1 MREEI
6 SEPQHW
12 RSRRGANPSWSTS
25 RRAATKPLPAELVD
39 AAFGDEESLAAPRLD
54 AAEAQ
59 GATEGNV
66 TTYPDLIVCLTDQL
80 TQLEA
85 HRQQLQRLLA
95 EASDSQS

>member
-12 RSRRGANPSWSTS
+12 KSRRDANPSWSTS

-39 AAFGDEESLAAPRLD
+39 AAFGDEESLATPRLD
-54 AAEAQ
+54 AAEAPD
-59 GATEGNV
+59 AAEGDV
-66 TTYPDLIVCLTDQL
+66 TTYPELIARLTDQL

-95 EASDSQS
+95 EASDRQS